1 MPMAIGPL
9 QLIRQATPGQRRTL
23 LAASMGWALDAFDAM
38 LYSLVLAMLMRDLG
52 MSKTAAGSLGTLTL
66 LASGIGGM
74 LFGLLADRIG
84 RKQALMASIL
94 TYSVC
99 SFASGLATSIG
110 MLAVARFVLGLGM
123 GGEWN
128 TGATLVA
135 ETWPTE
141 LRAKAIS
148 IVQSS
153 WALGFAAAALV
164 AGPVSR
170 VFGWRAVFFV
180 GILPAVVT
188 LWIQWRV
195 PESEMWRE
203 RAGAKARSSAE
214 RRDAALEG
222 PLFHG
227 GAGRLEAD
235 EGKSEG
241 GASRS
246 ERGAGRNA
254 GDPDFDSCAG
264 GRGTH
269 GIENLPLTESGVEYG
284 KSPVLATAARSGAP
298 IDPNGPQTV
307 SHVSTSVIFRT
318 PYLRYTLALLLFN
331 FFALFAWWGLFTWLP
346 PYLSLPVEQGG
357 RGFGVLGMTAL
368 LVVLNLFGMFPG
380 YASFG
385 WIADHL
391 GRRNAFLL
399 YALVAAMLIPF
410 YAAARAPSAL
420 LVLGMLVAFFGTG
433 LFSGSGI
440 MGSEIFP
447 TAVRARA
454 LGFTYN
460 GARTMSSLA
469 PLVIG
474 RVGQA
479 KGLGWAFY
487 LCAAGYLLAALTTTQ
502 LPETKG
508 KTLE

>member
-1 MPMAIGPL
+1 MAIGPI

-23 LAASMGWALDAFDAM
+23 LAAAMGWALDAFDAM

-52 MSKTAAGSLGTLTL
+52 MSKTTAGSLGTLTL
-66 LASGIGGM
+66 LASGIGGV

-99 SFASGLATSIG
+99 SFASGLATSIA

-135 ETWPTE
+135 ESWPTE
-141 LRAKAIS
+141 FRAKAIS

-170 VFGWRAVFFV
+170 YYGWRAVFFV
-180 GILPAVVT
+180 GILPAVIT
-188 LWIQWRV
+188 LWIQRRV
-195 PESEMWRE
+195 PESEMWRDWTT
-203 RAGAKARSSAE
+203 GAKAPPAE
-214 RRDAALEG
+214 EPLRGAEA

-227 GAGRLEAD
+227 GASGGGGDDRSGGRDKNGDA
-235 EGKSEG
+235 
-241 GASRS
+241 R
-246 ERGAGRNA
+246 GRN
-254 GDPDFDSCAG
+254 D
-264 GRGTH
+264 
-269 GIENLPLTESGVEYG
+269 
-284 KSPVLATAARSGAP
+284 KGADGQRNP
-298 IDPNGPQTV
+298 
-307 SHVSTSVIFRT
+307 SFAVIFQP
-318 PYLRYTLALLLFN
+318 PYVRHTLALLLFN
-331 FFALFAWWGLFTWLP
+331 FFGMFAWWGLFTWLP
-346 PYLSLPVEQGG
+346 PYLSLPVSQGG
-357 RGFGVLGMTAL
+357 RGFGVMGMTTL
-368 LVVLNLFGMFPG
+368 MVMLNLCGMFPG

-385 WIADHL
+385 WVADHI
-391 GRRNAFLL
+391 GRRKAFLYYSL
-399 YALVAAMLIPF
+399 AAALLIPL
-410 YAAARAPSAL
+410 YAAARSQGVL
-420 LVLGMLVAFFGTG
+420 LVLGTFVAFFGTG
-433 LFSGSGI
+433 IFSGSGI

-479 KGLGWAFY
+479 KGLSWAFS
-487 LCAAGYLLAALTTTQ
+487 LCAVGYLLAALMTTQ
-502 LPETKG
+502 LPETRG
-508 KTLE
+508 KRLE